1 VELLP
6 LPSQTMNQSPM
17 LALEVSGIEKRRIN
31 GPGKSTLPEER
42 TRMRH
47 AHPANA
53 VESMPDRR
61 TDEDYLREA
70 LELARRGMGLTSPNP
85 NVGAVIVAD
94 NGEVIGMGTHTYDG
108 LKHAEILALEQA
120 GERAR
125 GATVFVNLEPCSH
138 QGRTGPCAEA
148 LIAAGVR
155 RVVAGIVDPNPLVSG
170 QGFARLRQAGISVAS
185 GLLAEECQRVNEAFA
200 NYIRRKMPLVT
211 LKTAMTLDG
220 KIAPPPGES
229 ENPTALGSASASGGW
244 ITSEVA
250 RAHVQEL
257 RHQSD
262 AILVGVGT
270 IIADDPLLTDRS
282 GRPRR
287 RPLLRVI
294 VDSRLRLPLE
304 SRLVQSGRED
314 ILVVC
319 SFAEE
324 KRKQML
330 REHGIRVEQ
339 LPAATP
345 DGRPNLASLMQLLGG
360 LELTSLLIEGGAM
373 INWAALHSGIVDKI
387 FFYYAPKV
395 LAGSGAVPFA
405 TASGFKSMSD
415 AAYVKGLRFHRF
427 GEDFAVEGYLRDP
440 YRD

>member
-1 VELLP
+1 
-6 LPSQTMNQSPM
+6 
-17 LALEVSGIEKRRIN
+17 
-31 GPGKSTLPEER
+31 
-42 TRMRH
+42 
-47 AHPANA
+47 
-53 VESMPDRR
+53 MPDRR
-61 TDEDYLREA
+61 TDEDFLREA
-70 LELARRGMGLTSPNP
+70 LDLARRGIGLTSPNP
-85 NVGAVIVAD
+85 NVGALIVSQ
-94 NGEVIGMGTHTYDG
+94 GGGVVGTGTHTYEG
-108 LKHAEILALEQA
+108 LQHAETLALEQA

-125 GATVFVNLEPCSH
+125 GGTVYVNLEPCSH
-138 QGRTGPCAEA
+138 HGRTAPCADA

-155 RVVAGIVDPNPLVSG
+155 RVVAGMPDPNPLVSG
-170 QGFARLRQAGISVAS
+170 QGFARLREAGISVAS
-185 GLLAEECQRVNEAFA
+185 GILAEESQYLNEAFA
-200 NYIRRKMPLVT
+200 NYIRRKAPLVT

-229 ENPTALGSASASGGW
+229 ENPTALGSGSASGGW

-262 AILVGVGT
+262 AIMVGVGT

-282 GRPRR
+282 GLARR

-304 SRLVQSGRED
+304 SRLVHSGRED
-314 ILVVC
+314 VLVVC

-324 KRKQML
+324 KRKQTL

-339 LPAATP
+339 LPAATT
-345 DGRPNLASLMQLLGG
+345 DGRPSLTSLMQLLGQ
-360 LELTSLLIEGGAM
+360 LEITSLLIEGGAM
-373 INWAALHSGIVDKI
+373 INWAALHSGVVDKI

-395 LAGSGAVPFA
+395 LAGTGAIPFA
-405 TASGFKSMSD
+405 TTSGFRSLND
-415 AAYVKGLRFHRF
+415 AAHVRGLRFHRF

>member
-1 VELLP
+1 
-6 LPSQTMNQSPM
+6 
-17 LALEVSGIEKRRIN
+17 
-31 GPGKSTLPEER
+31 
-42 TRMRH
+42 
-47 AHPANA
+47 
-53 VESMPDRR
+53 MPDRR
-61 TDEDYLREA
+61 TDEEFLREA
-70 LELARRGMGLTSPNP
+70 LDLARRGIGLTSPNP
-85 NVGAVIVAD
+85 NVGALIVSPG
-94 NGEVIGMGTHTYDG
+94 GEVVGTGTHTYEG

-120 GERAR
+120 GERVR
-125 GATVFVNLEPCSH
+125 GATVYVNLEPCSH
-138 QGRTGPCAEA
+138 HGRTAPCADA

-155 RVVAGIVDPNPLVSG
+155 RVVSGMPDPNPLVSG
-170 QGFARLRQAGISVAS
+170 QGFARLREAGISVAS
-185 GLLAEECQRVNEAFA
+185 GILADESQYLNEAFA
-200 NYIRRKMPLVT
+200 NYIRRKAPLVT

-229 ENPTALGSASASGGW
+229 ENPTALGSGSASGGW

-262 AILVGVGT
+262 AIMVGVGT

-282 GRPRR
+282 GLARR

-304 SRLVQSGRED
+304 SRLVHSGRED
-314 ILVVC
+314 VLVVC

-324 KRKQML
+324 KRKQTL

-339 LPAATP
+339 LPAATM
-345 DGRPNLASLMQLLGG
+345 DGRPSLTSVMQLLGQ
-360 LELTSLLIEGGAM
+360 LEITSLLIEGGAM
-373 INWAALHSGIVDKI
+373 INWAALHSGVVDKV

-395 LAGSGAVPFA
+395 LAGTGAIPFA
-405 TASGFKSMSD
+405 TTSGFRSLND
-415 AAYVKGLRFHRF
+415 AAYVRGLRFHRF

-440 YRD
+440 YRE